1 MKMTLPFKPHVLA
14 LICSAGLCAAS
25 TGLYIKSR
33 TVEAPVEPQSTQLA
47 VSDAAAVTFPATVSA
62 PPVTPAVVKSAFST
76 AQIDQWVAPVALYP
90 DALLSQVLMASTYPT
105 NVAQA
110 VQWSHDNPL
119 KQGDAAIQAVSD
131 QPWDASVKSLVAFP
145 QLMALMGENPQWVQ
159 NLGDAFLAQPQD
171 VMDSVQRLRQLA
183 QQTGSLKSST
193 EQKVITTTKK
203 AVPVKQTVTAPVIPS
218 NTVLTA
224 NPVITEPATTVI
236 SIEPA
241 NPDVVYI
248 PNYNPTVVYGNWAN
262 TAYPP
267 VYLPPPAGEP
277 FVDSFV
283 RGFGYSMGVATTY
296 ALFSSID
303 WDDDDH
309 DHHHHDND
317 DYHHHDGGHRD
328 GNDWQHN
335 GDNINIDVNNFNRIT
350 GEHLTDKNMAW
361 RHNPNYRNGVPYHDQ
376 DMAKRFHQTDVNG
389 GMSATQ
395 LPAPT
400 RDSQRQAAANQFQQ
414 RTHAAPVITRDTQ
427 RQAAAQRFNEAEHYG
442 SYDDF
447 HDFSR
452 RQPLTQQQKDAA
464 PVITR
469 DTQRQAAAQRFNE
482 AEHYGSYDDFHD
494 FSRRQPLTQQ
504 QKDAAR
510 QRYQSASPEQ
520 RQAVRER
527 MQTNPKIQQRR
538 EAARERIQSASP
550 EQRQAVREKMQTNP
564 QNQQRRDAARERIQS
579 ASPEQRQVFKEKVQQ
594 RPLNQQQRDNARQRV
609 QSASPEQRQV
619 FREKVQESRP
629 QRLNDSNH
637 TVRLNNEQRSAV
649 RERLSERGARRLE
662 R

>member
-309 DHHHHDND
+309 DHHHDDD

-328 GNDWQHN
+328 GNGWQHN

-464 PVITR
+464 
-469 DTQRQAAAQRFNE
+469 
-482 AEHYGSYDDFHD
+482 
-494 FSRRQPLTQQ
+494 
-504 QKDAAR
+504 R
-510 QRYQSASPEQ
+510 QRY
-520 RQAVRER
+520 
-527 MQTNPKIQQRR
+527 
-538 EAARERIQSASP
+538 QSASP

>member
-33 TVEAPVEPQSTQLA
+33 TVEAPVEPQSTQQTA
-47 VSDAAAVTFPATVSA
+47 PDITAVTLPATVSA

-90 DALLSQVLMASTYPT
+90 DSLLSQVLMASTYPA

-203 AVPVKQTVTAPVIPS
+203 AVPVTQTVTAPVIPS
-218 NTVLTA
+218 NTVSTA
-224 NPVITEPATTVI
+224 SPVITEPATTVI

-277 FVDSFV
+277 FIDSFV

-309 DHHHHDND
+309 DHHHDDD

-328 GNDWQHN
+328 GNGWQHN

-400 RDSQRQAAANQFQQ
+400 RDSQRQAAASQFQQ

-427 RQAAAQRFNEAEHYG
+427 RQAAAQRFNEAENYG

-447 HDFSR
+447 R
-452 RQPLTQQQKDAA
+452 
-464 PVITR
+464 
-469 DTQRQAAAQRFNE
+469 
-482 AEHYGSYDDFHD
+482 D

-520 RQAVRER
+520 RQAVREK
-527 MQTNPKIQQRR
+527 MQTNPQIQQRR
-538 EAARERIQSASP
+538 DAARERIQSASP

-564 QNQQRRDAARERIQS
+564 QIQQRRDAARERIQS

-649 RERLSERGARRLE
+649 RERLSERGARRQE

>member
-25 TGLYIKSR
+25 AGLYIKSR
-33 TVEAPVEPQSTQLA
+33 THEAPVEPQSTQLA
-47 VSDAAAVTFPATVSA
+47 APDITAVTLPATVSA
-62 PPVTPAVVKSAFST
+62 PPVTPAVVKTAFST

-90 DALLSQVLMASTYPT
+90 DSLLSQVLMASTYPT

-218 NTVLTA
+218 NTVSTA

-236 SIEPA
+236 SIEPT

-309 DHHHHDND
+309 DHHHDDD

-328 GNDWQHN
+328 GNGWQHN

-400 RDSQRQAAANQFQQ
+400 RDSQRQAAASQFQQ
-414 RTHAAPVITRDTQ
+414 RTHATPVITRDTQ

-447 HDFSR
+447 R
-452 RQPLTQQQKDAA
+452 
-464 PVITR
+464 
-469 DTQRQAAAQRFNE
+469 E
-482 AEHYGSYDDFHD
+482 

-520 RQAVRER
+520 RQALREK
-527 MQTNPKIQQRR
+527 MQNRPITQQQR
-538 EAARERIQSASP
+538 EAARQRIQSA
-550 EQRQAVREKMQTNP
+550 T
-564 QNQQRRDAARERIQS
+564 
-579 ASPEQRQVFKEKVQQ
+579 PEQRQVFREKVQQ
-594 RPLNQQQRDNARQRV
+594 HPLNQQQRDNARQRI

-629 QRLNDSNH
+629 QRLNDSNR
-637 TVRLNNEQRSAV
+637 TARLNNEQRSAV
-649 RERLSERGARRLE
+649 RERLSEHGARRLE

>member
-33 TVEAPVEPQSTQLA
+33 TVEAPVEPQSTQQTA
-47 VSDAAAVTFPATVSA
+47 PDITAVTLPATVSA

-90 DALLSQVLMASTYPT
+90 DSLLSQVLMASTYPA

-193 EQKVITTTKK
+193 EQKIITTTKK
-203 AVPVKQTVTAPVIPS
+203 VVPVNQPANAPATQS
-218 NTVLTA
+218 NTVSTSS
-224 NPVITEPATTVI
+224 PVVAEPAPTVI
-236 SIEPA
+236 AIEPA

-248 PNYNPTVVYGNWAN
+248 PNYNPNVVYGSWAN

-309 DHHHHDND
+309 DHHHHDDHDHHHHDDD

-328 GNDWQHN
+328 GNGWQHN

-400 RDSQRQAAANQFQQ
+400 RDSQRQAAASQFQQ

-427 RQAAAQRFNEAEHYG
+427 RQAAAQRFNEAENYG

-447 HDFSR
+447 R
-452 RQPLTQQQKDAA
+452 
-464 PVITR
+464 
-469 DTQRQAAAQRFNE
+469 
-482 AEHYGSYDDFHD
+482 D

-520 RQAVRER
+520 RQAVRE
-527 MQTNPKIQQRR
+527 
-538 EAARERIQSASP
+538 
-550 EQRQAVREKMQTNP
+550 KMQTNP
-564 QNQQRRDAARERIQS
+564 QIQQRKEAARERIQS

-649 RERLSERGARRLE
+649 RERLSERGARRQE

>member
-1 MKMTLPFKPHVLA
+1 MKMTLPFEPHVLA

-33 TVEAPVEPQSTQLA
+33 TVEAPVEPQSTQQTA
-47 VSDAAAVTFPATVSA
+47 PDITAVTLPATVSA

-90 DALLSQVLMASTYPT
+90 DSLLSQVLMASTYPA

-224 NPVITEPATTVI
+224 SPVITEPATTVI

-309 DHHHHDND
+309 DHHHDD

-328 GNDWQHN
+328 GNGWQHN

-400 RDSQRQAAANQFQQ
+400 RDSQRQAAASQFQQ

-427 RQAAAQRFNEAEHYG
+427 RQAAAQRFNEAENYG

-447 HDFSR
+447 R
-452 RQPLTQQQKDAA
+452 
-464 PVITR
+464 
-469 DTQRQAAAQRFNE
+469 
-482 AEHYGSYDDFHD
+482 D

-520 RQAVRER
+520 RQAVRE
-527 MQTNPKIQQRR
+527 
-538 EAARERIQSASP
+538 
-550 EQRQAVREKMQTNP
+550 KMQTNP
-564 QNQQRRDAARERIQS
+564 QIQQRRDAARERIQS

-649 RERLSERGARRLE
+649 RERLSERGARRQE

>member
-33 TVEAPVEPQSTQLA
+33 TVEAPVEPQSTQQTA
-47 VSDAAAVTFPATVSA
+47 PDITAVTLPATVSA

-90 DALLSQVLMASTYPT
+90 DSLLSQVLMTSTYPA

-224 NPVITEPATTVI
+224 SPVITEPATTVI

-277 FVDSFV
+277 FIDSFV

-309 DHHHHDND
+309 DHHHHDDD

-328 GNDWQHN
+328 GNGWQHN

-400 RDSQRQAAANQFQQ
+400 RDSQRQAAASQFQQRTHAAPVITRDTQRQAAASQFQQ

-427 RQAAAQRFNEAEHYG
+427 RQAAAQRFNEAENYG

-447 HDFSR
+447 R
-452 RQPLTQQQKDAA
+452 
-464 PVITR
+464 
-469 DTQRQAAAQRFNE
+469 
-482 AEHYGSYDDFHD
+482 D

-520 RQAVRER
+520 RQAVRE
-527 MQTNPKIQQRR
+527 
-538 EAARERIQSASP
+538 
-550 EQRQAVREKMQTNP
+550 KMQTNP
-564 QNQQRRDAARERIQS
+564 QIQQRRDAARERIQS

-649 RERLSERGARRLE
+649 RERLSERGARRQE

>member
-25 TGLYIKSR
+25 AGLYIKSR
-33 TVEAPVEPQSTQLA
+33 TVEAPVEAQSTQQNA
-47 VSDAAAVTFPATVSA
+47 PDISAVTLPATVSA

-131 QPWDASVKSLVAFP
+131 QPWDSSVKSLVAFP

-193 EQKVITTTKK
+193 EQKIITTTKK
-203 AVPVKQTVTAPVIPS
+203 VVPVNQPANAPVTQS
-218 NTVLTA
+218 NTVSTSSPVVA
-224 NPVITEPATTVI
+224 EPAPTVIT
-236 SIEPA
+236 IEPA

-248 PNYNPTVVYGNWAN
+248 PNYNPNVVYGSWAN

-283 RGFGYSMGVATTY
+283 REFGYSMGVATTY

-303 WDDDDH
+303 WDDEDH
-309 DHHHHDND
+309 DHHHHDDD

-335 GDNINIDVNNFNRIT
+335 GDNINIDVNNFNHIT
-350 GEHLTDKNMAW
+350 GEHLTDNNMAW

-395 LPAPT
+395 LPALS
-400 RDSQRQAAANQFQQ
+400 RDSQRQAAASQFQQ
-414 RTHAAPVITRDTQ
+414 RTYTAPVITRYTQ

-447 HDFSR
+447 R
-452 RQPLTQQQKDAA
+452 
-464 PVITR
+464 
-469 DTQRQAAAQRFNE
+469 E
-482 AEHYGSYDDFHD
+482 

-520 RQAVRER
+520 RQAVRE
-527 MQTNPKIQQRR
+527 
-538 EAARERIQSASP
+538 
-550 EQRQAVREKMQTNP
+550 KMQTNP
-564 QNQQRRDAARERIQS
+564 QNQQRKEAARERIQS
-579 ASPEQRQVFKEKVQQ
+579 ATPEQRQVFKEKVQQ

-629 QRLNDSNH
+629 QRLNDSNR
-637 TVRLNNEQRSAV
+637 TARLNNEQRSAV

>member
-33 TVEAPVEPQSTQLA
+33 TVEAPVEPQSTQQTA
-47 VSDAAAVTFPATVSA
+47 PDITAVTLPATVSA

-90 DALLSQVLMASTYPT
+90 DSLLSQVLMASTYPA

-203 AVPVKQTVTAPVIPS
+203 AVPVKPAVAPSAIPS
-218 NTVLTA
+218 NTVSTA
-224 NPVITEPATTVI
+224 SPVITEPAPTVI
-236 SIEPA
+236 TIEPT

-262 TAYPP
+262 SAYPP

-309 DHHHHDND
+309 DHHHDDD

-328 GNDWQHN
+328 GNGWQHN

-389 GMSATQ
+389 GMSATP
-395 LPAPT
+395 LPAPS
-400 RDSQRQAAANQFQQ
+400 RDSQRQAAASQFQQ
-414 RTHAAPVITRDTQ
+414 RTHAAPAITRDTQ
-427 RQAAAQRFNEAEHYG
+427 RQAAAQRFNEAEHDGNYE
-442 SYDDF
+442 DF
-447 HDFSR
+447 R
-452 RQPLTQQQKDAA
+452 
-464 PVITR
+464 
-469 DTQRQAAAQRFNE
+469 E
-482 AEHYGSYDDFHD
+482 

-520 RQAVRER
+520 RQAFRER
-527 MQTNPKIQQRR
+527 MQTNPQNQQRR
-538 EAARERIQSASP
+538 EAARQRIQSASP

-579 ASPEQRQVFKEKVQQ
+579 ASPEQH
-594 RPLNQQQRDNARQRV
+594 PLNQQQRDNARQRI

-619 FREKVQESRP
+619 FREKVQENRP
-629 QRLNDSNH
+629 QRLNDSNR
-637 TVRLNNEQRSAV
+637 TARLNNEQRSAV

>member
-1 MKMTLPFKPHVLA
+1 M
-14 LICSAGLCAAS
+14 
-25 TGLYIKSR
+25 
-33 TVEAPVEPQSTQLA
+33 EAQSTQQTA
-47 VSDAAAVTFPATVSA
+47 PDISAVTLPATVSV

-90 DALLSQVLMASTYPT
+90 DSLLSQVLMASTYPA

-193 EQKVITTTKK
+193 EQKIITTTKK
-203 AVPVKQTVTAPVIPS
+203 VVPVNQPANAPATQS
-218 NTVLTA
+218 NTVSTSSPVVA
-224 NPVITEPATTVI
+224 EPAPTVIT
-236 SIEPA
+236 IEPA

-248 PNYNPTVVYGNWAN
+248 PNYNPNVVYGSWAN

-361 RHNPNYRNGVPYHDQ
+361 RHNPNYRNGVTYHDQ

-395 LPAPT
+395 LPALS
-400 RDSQRQAAANQFQQ
+400 RDSQRQAAASQFQQ

-427 RQAAAQRFNEAEHYG
+427 RQAAAQRFNEAEHNG

-447 HDFSR
+447 REFSR
-452 RQPLTQQQKDAA
+452 
-464 PVITR
+464 
-469 DTQRQAAAQRFNE
+469 
-482 AEHYGSYDDFHD
+482 H
-494 FSRRQPLTQQ
+494 QPLTQQ

-520 RQAVRER
+520 RQAVREKI
-527 MQTNPKIQQRR
+527 QANPQNQQRR
-538 EAARERIQSASP
+538 EAARQRIQSASP
-550 EQRQAVREKMQTNP
+550 EL
-564 QNQQRRDAARERIQS
+564 
-579 ASPEQRQVFKEKVQQ
+579 RQVFKEKVQQ
-594 RPLNQQQRDNARQRV
+594 RPLNQEQRDNARQRV
-609 QSASPEQRQV
+609 QSASPEQRPF

-629 QRLNDSNH
+629 QRLNDSNR
-637 TVRLNNEQRSAV
+637 TARLNNEQWSAV

>member
-159 NLGDAFLAQPQD
+159 NTGDAFLAQPQD

-248 PNYNPTVVYGNWAN
+248 PNYNPTVVYGTGPILRIRRFICHHQPENRLLTALYADSAIAWALLPRTHYSAASTGTTTIMTIIIMTMMIIITTMAVIVTVMAGN
-262 TAYPP
+262 TT
-267 VYLPPPAGEP
+267 
-277 FVDSFV
+277 
-283 RGFGYSMGVATTY
+283 ATT
-296 ALFSSID
+296 SISTSTISTVSPVSILLIRI
-303 WDDDDH
+303 WH
-309 DHHHHDND
+309 
-317 DYHHHDGGHRD
+317 GGTIQTTVMVCPIMIRI
-328 GNDWQHN
+328 WQS
-335 GDNINIDVNNFNRIT
+335 GFI
-350 GEHLTDKNMAW
+350 K
-361 RHNPNYRNGVPYHDQ
+361 P
-376 DMAKRFHQTDVNG
+376 
-389 GMSATQ
+389 MST
-395 LPAPT
+395 
-400 RDSQRQAAANQFQQ
+400 
-414 RTHAAPVITRDTQ
+414 
-427 RQAAAQRFNEAEHYG
+427 AE
-442 SYDDF
+442 
-447 HDFSR
+447 
-452 RQPLTQQQKDAA
+452 
-464 PVITR
+464 
-469 DTQRQAAAQRFNE
+469 
-482 AEHYGSYDDFHD
+482 
-494 FSRRQPLTQQ
+494 
-504 QKDAAR
+504 
-510 QRYQSASPEQ
+510 
-520 RQAVRER
+520 
-527 MQTNPKIQQRR
+527 
-538 EAARERIQSASP
+538 
-550 EQRQAVREKMQTNP
+550 
-564 QNQQRRDAARERIQS
+564 
-579 ASPEQRQVFKEKVQQ
+579 
-594 RPLNQQQRDNARQRV
+594 
-609 QSASPEQRQV
+609 
-619 FREKVQESRP
+619 
-629 QRLNDSNH
+629 
-637 TVRLNNEQRSAV
+637 
-649 RERLSERGARRLE
+649 
-662 R
+662 

>member
-224 NPVITEPATTVI
+224 NPVITEP
-236 SIEPA
+236 
-241 NPDVVYI
+241 
-248 PNYNPTVVYGNWAN
+248 GCQ
-262 TAYPP
+262 
-267 VYLPPPAGEP
+267 L
-277 FVDSFV
+277 
-283 RGFGYSMGVATTY
+283 
-296 ALFSSID
+296 SSISEVKSPRI
-303 WDDDDH
+303 WLICGCSGRLSKSVRLSVNSGCALHAERTVDH
-309 DHHHHDND
+309 TDNSTA
-317 DYHHHDGGHRD
+317 DGVR
-328 GNDWQHN
+328 WASAARFFSRCQR
-335 GDNINIDVNNFNRIT
+335 VLSSAPFR
-350 GEHLTDKNMAW
+350 
-361 RHNPNYRNGVPYHDQ
+361 R
-376 DMAKRFHQTDVNG
+376 AKRGVST
-389 GMSATQ
+389 S
-395 LPAPT
+395 
-400 RDSQRQAAANQFQQ
+400 
-414 RTHAAPVITRDTQ
+414 
-427 RQAAAQRFNEAEHYG
+427 
-442 SYDDF
+442 
-447 HDFSR
+447 
-452 RQPLTQQQKDAA
+452 
-464 PVITR
+464 
-469 DTQRQAAAQRFNE
+469 
-482 AEHYGSYDDFHD
+482 
-494 FSRRQPLTQQ
+494 
-504 QKDAAR
+504 
-510 QRYQSASPEQ
+510 
-520 RQAVRER
+520 
-527 MQTNPKIQQRR
+527 
-538 EAARERIQSASP
+538 
-550 EQRQAVREKMQTNP
+550 
-564 QNQQRRDAARERIQS
+564 
-579 ASPEQRQVFKEKVQQ
+579 
-594 RPLNQQQRDNARQRV
+594 
-609 QSASPEQRQV
+609 
-619 FREKVQESRP
+619 
-629 QRLNDSNH
+629 
-637 TVRLNNEQRSAV
+637 
-649 RERLSERGARRLE
+649 
-662 R
+662 

>member
-25 TGLYIKSR
+25 AGLYIKSR
-33 TVEAPVEPQSTQLA
+33 TVEAPVEAQSTQQNA
-47 VSDAAAVTFPATVSA
+47 PDISAVTLPATVSA

-193 EQKVITTTKK
+193 EQKIITTTKK
-203 AVPVKQTVTAPVIPS
+203 VVPVNQPANAPVTQS
-218 NTVLTA
+218 NTVSTSSPVVA
-224 NPVITEPATTVI
+224 EPAPTVIT
-236 SIEPA
+236 IEPA

-248 PNYNPTVVYGNWAN
+248 PNYNPNVVYGSWAN

-309 DHHHHDND
+309 DHHHHDDD

-328 GNDWQHN
+328 GNGWQHN

-350 GEHLTDKNMAW
+350 GEHLTDNNMAW
-361 RHNPNYRNGVPYHDQ
+361 RHNPNYRDGVPYHDQ

-395 LPAPT
+395 LPALS
-400 RDSQRQAAANQFQQ
+400 RDSQRQAAASQFQQ
-414 RTHAAPVITRDTQ
+414 RTHTAPVITRDTQ

-447 HDFSR
+447 R
-452 RQPLTQQQKDAA
+452 
-464 PVITR
+464 
-469 DTQRQAAAQRFNE
+469 E
-482 AEHYGSYDDFHD
+482 

-520 RQAVRER
+520 RQAVREK
-527 MQTNPKIQQRR
+527 MQTQIQQRR

-564 QNQQRRDAARERIQS
+564 QNQQRKEAARERIQS

-619 FREKVQESRP
+619 FRKKVQESRP
-629 QRLNDSNH
+629 QRLNDSNR
-637 TVRLNNEQRSAV
+637 TARLNNEQRSAI
-649 RERLSERGARRLE
+649 RERLSERGARRME

>member
-33 TVEAPVEPQSTQLA
+33 TVEAPVEPQSTQQTA
-47 VSDAAAVTFPATVSA
+47 PDITAVTLPATVSA

-90 DALLSQVLMASTYPT
+90 DSLLSQVLMASTYPA

-218 NTVLTA
+218 NTVSTA

-309 DHHHHDND
+309 DHHHDD
-317 DYHHHDGGHRD
+317 DYHNHDGGHRD
-328 GNDWQHN
+328 GNGWQHN

-389 GMSATQ
+389 EMSATQ

-400 RDSQRQAAANQFQQ
+400 RDSQRQAAASQFQQ

-447 HDFSR
+447 R
-452 RQPLTQQQKDAA
+452 
-464 PVITR
+464 
-469 DTQRQAAAQRFNE
+469 
-482 AEHYGSYDDFHD
+482 D

-520 RQAVRER
+520 RQAVREK
-527 MQTNPKIQQRR
+527 MQTNPQNQQRR
-538 EAARERIQSASP
+538 EAARQRIQSASP

-564 QNQQRRDAARERIQS
+564 QIQQRRDAARERIQS

-637 TVRLNNEQRSAV
+637 TARLNNEQRSAV

>member
-25 TGLYIKSR
+25 AGLYIKSR
-33 TVEAPVEPQSTQLA
+33 TVEAPVEAQSTQQTA
-47 VSDAAAVTFPATVSA
+47 PDISAVTLPATVSV
-62 PPVTPAVVKSAFST
+62 PPVTPAVVKSTFST

-90 DALLSQVLMASTYPT
+90 DSLLSQVLMASTYPA

-193 EQKVITTTKK
+193 EQKIITTTKK
-203 AVPVKQTVTAPVIPS
+203 VVPVNQPANAPATQS
-218 NTVLTA
+218 NTVSTSSPVVA
-224 NPVITEPATTVI
+224 EPAPTVIT
-236 SIEPA
+236 IEPA

-248 PNYNPTVVYGNWAN
+248 PNYNPNVVYGSWAN
-262 TAYPP
+262 TAYPS

-309 DHHHHDND
+309 DHHHHDDD

-361 RHNPNYRNGVPYHDQ
+361 RHNPNYRNGVTYHDQ

-395 LPAPT
+395 LPALS
-400 RDSQRQAAANQFQQ
+400 RDSQRQAAASQFQQ

-427 RQAAAQRFNEAEHYG
+427 RQAAAQRFNEAEHNG

-447 HDFSR
+447 REFSR
-452 RQPLTQQQKDAA
+452 
-464 PVITR
+464 
-469 DTQRQAAAQRFNE
+469 
-482 AEHYGSYDDFHD
+482 H
-494 FSRRQPLTQQ
+494 QPLTQQ

-520 RQAVRER
+520 RQAVREKI
-527 MQTNPKIQQRR
+527 QANPQNQQRR
-538 EAARERIQSASP
+538 EAARQRIQSASP
-550 EQRQAVREKMQTNP
+550 EL
-564 QNQQRRDAARERIQS
+564 
-579 ASPEQRQVFKEKVQQ
+579 RQVFKEKVQQ
-594 RPLNQQQRDNARQRV
+594 RPLNQEQRDNARQRV
-609 QSASPEQRQV
+609 QSASPEQRPF

-629 QRLNDSNH
+629 QRLNDSNR
-637 TVRLNNEQRSAV
+637 TARLNNEQRSAV

>member
-47 VSDAAAVTFPATVSA
+47 VSDAAAVTLPATVSA

-90 DALLSQVLMASTYPT
+90 DSLLSQVLMASTYPA

-218 NTVLTA
+218 NTVSTA
-224 NPVITEPATTVI
+224 TPVITEPATTVI
-236 SIEPA
+236 SIEPG

-283 RGFGYSMGVATTY
+283 RGFGYSMGLLPRTHYSAASTGMTTIMTIIIMTMMIIITTMAVIVTVMAGNTTATT
-296 ALFSSID
+296 SISTST
-303 WDDDDH
+303 
-309 DHHHHDND
+309 
-317 DYHHHDGGHRD
+317 
-328 GNDWQHN
+328 
-335 GDNINIDVNNFNRIT
+335 ISTVSPVSILLIRI
-350 GEHLTDKNMAW
+350 W
-361 RHNPNYRNGVPYHDQ
+361 
-376 DMAKRFHQTDVNG
+376 NG
-389 GMSATQ
+389 GTIQTTVMVCPIMIRIWQSGFIKPMST
-395 LPAPT
+395 
-400 RDSQRQAAANQFQQ
+400 
-414 RTHAAPVITRDTQ
+414 
-427 RQAAAQRFNEAEHYG
+427 AE
-442 SYDDF
+442 
-447 HDFSR
+447 
-452 RQPLTQQQKDAA
+452 
-464 PVITR
+464 
-469 DTQRQAAAQRFNE
+469 
-482 AEHYGSYDDFHD
+482 
-494 FSRRQPLTQQ
+494 
-504 QKDAAR
+504 
-510 QRYQSASPEQ
+510 
-520 RQAVRER
+520 
-527 MQTNPKIQQRR
+527 
-538 EAARERIQSASP
+538 
-550 EQRQAVREKMQTNP
+550 
-564 QNQQRRDAARERIQS
+564 
-579 ASPEQRQVFKEKVQQ
+579 
-594 RPLNQQQRDNARQRV
+594 
-609 QSASPEQRQV
+609 
-619 FREKVQESRP
+619 
-629 QRLNDSNH
+629 
-637 TVRLNNEQRSAV
+637 
-649 RERLSERGARRLE
+649 
-662 R
+662 

>member
-25 TGLYIKSR
+25 AGLYIKSR
-33 TVEAPVEPQSTQLA
+33 TVEAPVEAQSTQQTA
-47 VSDAAAVTFPATVSA
+47 PDISAVTLPATVSV

-90 DALLSQVLMASTYPT
+90 DSLLSQVLMASTYPA

-193 EQKVITTTKK
+193 EQKIITTTKK
-203 AVPVKQTVTAPVIPS
+203 VVPVNQPANAPATQS
-218 NTVLTA
+218 NTVSTSSPVVA
-224 NPVITEPATTVI
+224 EPAPTVIT
-236 SIEPA
+236 IEPA

-248 PNYNPTVVYGNWAN
+248 PNYNPNVVYGSWAN

-309 DHHHHDND
+309 DHDHHHHDDD
-317 DYHHHDGGHRD
+317 DYHHHNGGHRD
-328 GNDWQHN
+328 GNGWQHN

-350 GEHLTDKNMAW
+350 GEHLTDNNMAW
-361 RHNPNYRNGVPYHDQ
+361 RHNPNYRDGVPYHDQ

-395 LPAPT
+395 LPALS
-400 RDSQRQAAANQFQQ
+400 RDSQRQAAASQFQQ
-414 RTHAAPVITRDTQ
+414 RTHTAPVITRDTQ

-447 HDFSR
+447 R
-452 RQPLTQQQKDAA
+452 
-464 PVITR
+464 
-469 DTQRQAAAQRFNE
+469 E
-482 AEHYGSYDDFHD
+482 

-520 RQAVRER
+520 RQAVRE
-527 MQTNPKIQQRR
+527 
-538 EAARERIQSASP
+538 
-550 EQRQAVREKMQTNP
+550 KMQTNP
-564 QNQQRRDAARERIQS
+564 QIQQRREAARERIQS

-619 FREKVQESRP
+619 FRKKVQESRP
-629 QRLNDSNH
+629 QRLNDSNR
-637 TVRLNNEQRSAV
+637 TARLNNEQRSAI
-649 RERLSERGARRLE
+649 RERLSERGARRME

>member
-33 TVEAPVEPQSTQLA
+33 TVEAPVEPQSTQQTA
-47 VSDAAAVTFPATVSA
+47 PDITAVTLPATVSA

-90 DALLSQVLMASTYPT
+90 DSLLSQVLMASTYPA

-224 NPVITEPATTVI
+224 SPVITEPATTVI

-277 FVDSFV
+277 FIDSFV

-309 DHHHHDND
+309 DHHHDDD

-328 GNDWQHN
+328 GNGWQHN

-400 RDSQRQAAANQFQQ
+400 RDSQRQAAASQFQQ

-427 RQAAAQRFNEAEHYG
+427 RQAAAQRFNEAENYG

-447 HDFSR
+447 RDFSR
-452 RQPLTQQQKDAA
+452 RQPLT
-464 PVITR
+464 
-469 DTQRQAAAQRFNE
+469 
-482 AEHYGSYDDFHD
+482 
-494 FSRRQPLTQQ
+494 LQ

-520 RQAVRER
+520 RQAVRE
-527 MQTNPKIQQRR
+527 
-538 EAARERIQSASP
+538 
-550 EQRQAVREKMQTNP
+550 KMQTNP
-564 QNQQRRDAARERIQS
+564 QIQQRRDAARERIQS

-649 RERLSERGARRLE
+649 RERLSERGARRQE

>member
-25 TGLYIKSR
+25 AGLYIKSR
-33 TVEAPVEPQSTQLA
+33 TVEAPVEAQSTQQTA
-47 VSDAAAVTFPATVSA
+47 PDISAVTLPATVSV

-90 DALLSQVLMASTYPT
+90 DSLLSQVLMASTYPA

-119 KQGDAAIQAVSD
+119 KQGDAAIQAVSG

-193 EQKVITTTKK
+193 EQKIITTTKK
-203 AVPVKQTVTAPVIPS
+203 VVPVNQPANAPATQS
-218 NTVLTA
+218 NTVSTSSPVVA
-224 NPVITEPATTVI
+224 EPAPTVIT
-236 SIEPA
+236 IEPA

-248 PNYNPTVVYGNWAN
+248 PNYNPNVVYGSWAN

-309 DHHHHDND
+309 DHHHHDDD

-361 RHNPNYRNGVPYHDQ
+361 RHNPNYRNGVTYHDQ

-395 LPAPT
+395 LPALS
-400 RDSQRQAAANQFQQ
+400 RDSQRQAAASQFQQ

-427 RQAAAQRFNEAEHYG
+427 RQAAAQRFNEAEHNG

-447 HDFSR
+447 REFSR
-452 RQPLTQQQKDAA
+452 
-464 PVITR
+464 
-469 DTQRQAAAQRFNE
+469 
-482 AEHYGSYDDFHD
+482 H
-494 FSRRQPLTQQ
+494 QPLTQQ

-520 RQAVRER
+520 RQAVREKI
-527 MQTNPKIQQRR
+527 QANPQNQQRR
-538 EAARERIQSASP
+538 EAVRQRIQSASP
-550 EQRQAVREKMQTNP
+550 ELH
-564 QNQQRRDAARERIQS
+564 
-579 ASPEQRQVFKEKVQQ
+579 QVFKEKVQQ
-594 RPLNQQQRDNARQRV
+594 RPLNQEQRDNARQRV
-609 QSASPEQRQV
+609 QSASPEQRPF

-629 QRLNDSNH
+629 QRLNDSNR
-637 TVRLNNEQRSAV
+637 TARLNNEQRSAV

>member
-309 DHHHHDND
+309 DHHHDD

-328 GNDWQHN
+328 GNGWQHN

-400 RDSQRQAAANQFQQ
+400 RDSQRQAAASQFQQ

-447 HDFSR
+447 R
-452 RQPLTQQQKDAA
+452 
-464 PVITR
+464 
-469 DTQRQAAAQRFNE
+469 
-482 AEHYGSYDDFHD
+482 D

-520 RQAVRER
+520 RQAVHEK
-527 MQTNPKIQQRR
+527 MQTNPQNQQRR
-538 EAARERIQSASP
+538 EAARERIQPASP
-550 EQRQAVREKMQTNP
+550 EQRQVVREKMQTNP
-564 QNQQRRDAARERIQS
+564 QIQQRRDAARERIQS

-619 FREKVQESRP
+619 FRERVQESRP
-629 QRLNDSNH
+629 QRLNDSNR
-637 TVRLNNEQRSAV
+637 TARLNNDQRSAV

>member
-47 VSDAAAVTFPATVSA
+47 VSDAAAVTLPATVSA

-159 NLGDAFLAQPQD
+159 NLGNAFLAQPQD

-309 DHHHHDND
+309 DHHHDD

-328 GNDWQHN
+328 GNGWQHN

-400 RDSQRQAAANQFQQ
+400 RDSQRQAAASQFQQ

-447 HDFSR
+447 R
-452 RQPLTQQQKDAA
+452 
-464 PVITR
+464 
-469 DTQRQAAAQRFNE
+469 
-482 AEHYGSYDDFHD
+482 D

-520 RQAVRER
+520 RQAVHEK
-527 MQTNPKIQQRR
+527 MQTNPQNQQRR
-538 EAARERIQSASP
+538 EAARERIQPASP

-564 QNQQRRDAARERIQS
+564 QIQQRREAARERIQP

-637 TVRLNNEQRSAV
+637 TARLNNEQRSAV

>member
-25 TGLYIKSR
+25 AGLYIKSR
-33 TVEAPVEPQSTQLA
+33 TVEAPVEAQSTQQTA
-47 VSDAAAVTFPATVSA
+47 PDISAVTLPATVSV

-193 EQKVITTTKK
+193 EQKIITTTKK
-203 AVPVKQTVTAPVIPS
+203 VVPVNQPANAPATQS
-218 NTVLTA
+218 NTVSTSS
-224 NPVITEPATTVI
+224 PVVAEPAPTVI
-236 SIEPA
+236 AIEPA

-248 PNYNPTVVYGNWAN
+248 PNYNPNVVYGSWAN

-309 DHHHHDND
+309 DHHHHDDHDHHHHDDD

-361 RHNPNYRNGVPYHDQ
+361 RHNPNYRDGMPYHDQ
-376 DMAKRFHQTDVNG
+376 DMAKRFHQTDVKG
-389 GMSATQ
+389 GMSATP

-400 RDSQRQAAANQFQQ
+400 RDSQRQAAASQFQQ

-447 HDFSR
+447 R
-452 RQPLTQQQKDAA
+452 
-464 PVITR
+464 
-469 DTQRQAAAQRFNE
+469 
-482 AEHYGSYDDFHD
+482 D

-520 RQAVRER
+520 RQA
-527 MQTNPKIQQRR
+527 
-538 EAARERIQSASP
+538 A
-550 EQRQAVREKMQTNP
+550 REKMQN
-564 QNQQRRDAARERIQS
+564 
-579 ASPEQRQVFKEKVQQ
+579 
-594 RPLNQQQRDNARQRV
+594 
-609 QSASPEQRQV
+609 
-619 FREKVQESRP
+619 
-629 QRLNDSNH
+629 
-637 TVRLNNEQRSAV
+637 
-649 RERLSERGARRLE
+649 
-662 R
+662 

>member
-25 TGLYIKSR
+25 AGLYIKSR
-33 TVEAPVEPQSTQLA
+33 TVEAPVEAQSTQQNA
-47 VSDAAAVTFPATVSA
+47 PDISAVTLPATVSA

-159 NLGDAFLAQPQD
+159 NLGDAFLTQPQD

-193 EQKVITTTKK
+193 EQKIITTTKK
-203 AVPVKQTVTAPVIPS
+203 VVPVNQPANAPVTQS
-218 NTVLTA
+218 NTVSTSSPVVA
-224 NPVITEPATTVI
+224 EPAPTVIT
-236 SIEPA
+236 IEPA

-248 PNYNPTVVYGNWAN
+248 PNYNPNVVYGSWAN

-283 RGFGYSMGVATTY
+283 REFGYSMGVATTY

-303 WDDDDH
+303 WDDEDH
-309 DHHHHDND
+309 DHHHHDDD

-335 GDNINIDVNNFNRIT
+335 GDNINIDVNNFNHIT
-350 GEHLTDKNMAW
+350 GEHLTDNNMAW

-395 LPAPT
+395 LPALS
-400 RDSQRQAAANQFQQ
+400 RDSQRQAAASQFQQ
-414 RTHAAPVITRDTQ
+414 RTYTAPVITRYTQ

-447 HDFSR
+447 R
-452 RQPLTQQQKDAA
+452 
-464 PVITR
+464 
-469 DTQRQAAAQRFNE
+469 E
-482 AEHYGSYDDFHD
+482 

-520 RQAVRER
+520 RQAVRE
-527 MQTNPKIQQRR
+527 
-538 EAARERIQSASP
+538 
-550 EQRQAVREKMQTNP
+550 KMQTNP
-564 QNQQRRDAARERIQS
+564 QNQQRKEAARERIQS
-579 ASPEQRQVFKEKVQQ
+579 ATPEQRQVFKEKVQQ

-629 QRLNDSNH
+629 QRLNDSNR
-637 TVRLNNEQRSAV
+637 TARLNNEQRSAV

>member
-33 TVEAPVEPQSTQLA
+33 TVEAPVEPQSTQQTA
-47 VSDAAAVTFPATVSA
+47 PDITAVTLPATVSA

-90 DALLSQVLMASTYPT
+90 DSLLSQVLMASTYPA

-145 QLMALMGENPQWVQ
+145 QLMALMALMGENPQWVQ

-203 AVPVKQTVTAPVIPS
+203 AVPVTQTVTAPVIPS
-218 NTVLTA
+218 NTVSTA
-224 NPVITEPATTVI
+224 SPVITEPATTVI

-277 FVDSFV
+277 FIDSFV

-309 DHHHHDND
+309 DHHHHDDD

-328 GNDWQHN
+328 GNGWQHN

-400 RDSQRQAAANQFQQ
+400 RDSQRQAAASQFQQ

-427 RQAAAQRFNEAEHYG
+427 RQAAAQRFNEAENYG

-447 HDFSR
+447 R
-452 RQPLTQQQKDAA
+452 
-464 PVITR
+464 
-469 DTQRQAAAQRFNE
+469 
-482 AEHYGSYDDFHD
+482 D

-520 RQAVRER
+520 RQAVRE
-527 MQTNPKIQQRR
+527 
-538 EAARERIQSASP
+538 
-550 EQRQAVREKMQTNP
+550 KMQTNP
-564 QNQQRRDAARERIQS
+564 QIQQRRDAARERIQS

-649 RERLSERGARRLE
+649 RERLSERGARRQE

>member
-309 DHHHHDND
+309 DHHHHHDDD

-328 GNDWQHN
+328 GNGWQHN
-335 GDNINIDVNNFNRIT
+335 GDNINIDVKNFNRIT

-464 PVITR
+464 
-469 DTQRQAAAQRFNE
+469 
-482 AEHYGSYDDFHD
+482 
-494 FSRRQPLTQQ
+494 
-504 QKDAAR
+504 R

-527 MQTNPKIQQRR
+527 MQTNPQIQQRR

>member
-33 TVEAPVEPQSTQLA
+33 TVEAPVEPQSTQQTA
-47 VSDAAAVTFPATVSA
+47 PDITAVTLPATVSA

-90 DALLSQVLMASTYPT
+90 DSLLSQVLMTSTYPA

-224 NPVITEPATTVI
+224 SPVITEPATTVI

-277 FVDSFV
+277 FIDSFV

-309 DHHHHDND
+309 DHHHHDDD

-328 GNDWQHN
+328 GNGCQHN

-400 RDSQRQAAANQFQQ
+400 RDSQRQAAASQFQQ

-427 RQAAAQRFNEAEHYG
+427 RQAAAQRFNEAENYG

-447 HDFSR
+447 R
-452 RQPLTQQQKDAA
+452 
-464 PVITR
+464 
-469 DTQRQAAAQRFNE
+469 
-482 AEHYGSYDDFHD
+482 D

-520 RQAVRER
+520 RQAVRE
-527 MQTNPKIQQRR
+527 
-538 EAARERIQSASP
+538 
-550 EQRQAVREKMQTNP
+550 KMQTNP
-564 QNQQRRDAARERIQS
+564 QIQQRRDAARERIQS

-649 RERLSERGARRLE
+649 RERLSERGARRQE

>member
-1 MKMTLPFKPHVLA
+1 M
-14 LICSAGLCAAS
+14 
-25 TGLYIKSR
+25 
-33 TVEAPVEPQSTQLA
+33 EPQSTQLA

-183 QQTGSLKSST
+183 QQTYSLKSST

-203 AVPVKQTVTAPVIPS
+203 AVPSKTDSHGTRHTIQYSFNCQPRHYRAKQQPS
-218 NTVLTA
+218 FPLS
-224 NPVITEPATTVI
+224 PPILMWSIFPTTTQPWFTGTGPI
-236 SIEPA
+236 LRIRS
-241 NPDVVYI
+241 
-248 PNYNPTVVYGNWAN
+248 
-262 TAYPP
+262 

-309 DHHHHDND
+309 DHHHHDDD

-328 GNDWQHN
+328 GNGWQHN

-350 GEHLTDKNMAW
+350 E
-361 RHNPNYRNGVPYHDQ
+361 
-376 DMAKRFHQTDVNG
+376 
-389 GMSATQ
+389 
-395 LPAPT
+395 
-400 RDSQRQAAANQFQQ
+400 
-414 RTHAAPVITRDTQ
+414 
-427 RQAAAQRFNEAEHYG
+427 
-442 SYDDF
+442 
-447 HDFSR
+447 
-452 RQPLTQQQKDAA
+452 
-464 PVITR
+464 
-469 DTQRQAAAQRFNE
+469 
-482 AEHYGSYDDFHD
+482 
-494 FSRRQPLTQQ
+494 
-504 QKDAAR
+504 
-510 QRYQSASPEQ
+510 
-520 RQAVRER
+520 
-527 MQTNPKIQQRR
+527 
-538 EAARERIQSASP
+538 
-550 EQRQAVREKMQTNP
+550 
-564 QNQQRRDAARERIQS
+564 
-579 ASPEQRQVFKEKVQQ
+579 
-594 RPLNQQQRDNARQRV
+594 
-609 QSASPEQRQV
+609 
-619 FREKVQESRP
+619 
-629 QRLNDSNH
+629 
-637 TVRLNNEQRSAV
+637 
-649 RERLSERGARRLE
+649 
-662 R
+662 

>member
-25 TGLYIKSR
+25 AGLYIKSR
-33 TVEAPVEPQSTQLA
+33 TVEAPVEAQSTQQTA
-47 VSDAAAVTFPATVSA
+47 PDISAVTLPATVSV

-90 DALLSQVLMASTYPT
+90 DSLLSQVLMASTYPA

-119 KQGDAAIQAVSD
+119 KQGDAAIQAVSG

-193 EQKVITTTKK
+193 EQKIITTTKK
-203 AVPVKQTVTAPVIPS
+203 VVPVNQPANAPATQS
-218 NTVLTA
+218 NTVSTSSPVVA
-224 NPVITEPATTVI
+224 EPAPTVIT
-236 SIEPA
+236 IEPA

-248 PNYNPTVVYGNWAN
+248 PNYNPNVVYGSWAN

-309 DHHHHDND
+309 DHHHHDDD

-361 RHNPNYRNGVPYHDQ
+361 RHNPNYRNGVTYHDQ

-395 LPAPT
+395 LPALS
-400 RDSQRQAAANQFQQ
+400 RDSQRQAAASQFQQ

-427 RQAAAQRFNEAEHYG
+427 RQAAAQRFNEAEHNG

-447 HDFSR
+447 REFSR
-452 RQPLTQQQKDAA
+452 
-464 PVITR
+464 
-469 DTQRQAAAQRFNE
+469 
-482 AEHYGSYDDFHD
+482 H
-494 FSRRQPLTQQ
+494 QPLTQQ

-520 RQAVRER
+520 RQAVREKI
-527 MQTNPKIQQRR
+527 QANPQNQQRR
-538 EAARERIQSASP
+538 EAARQRIQSASP
-550 EQRQAVREKMQTNP
+550 EL
-564 QNQQRRDAARERIQS
+564 
-579 ASPEQRQVFKEKVQQ
+579 RQVFKEKVQQ
-594 RPLNQQQRDNARQRV
+594 RPLNQEQRDNARQRV
-609 QSASPEQRQV
+609 QSASPEQRPF

-629 QRLNDSNH
+629 QRLNDSNR
-637 TVRLNNEQRSAV
+637 TARLNNEQRSAV

>member
-25 TGLYIKSR
+25 AGLYIKSR
-33 TVEAPVEPQSTQLA
+33 TVEAPVETQSTQLA
-47 VSDAAAVTFPATVSA
+47 VSDAAAVTLPATVSA

-145 QLMALMGENPQWVQ
+145 QLMALMGETRMVQ

-203 AVPVKQTVTAPVIPS
+203 TVPVTQTVTAPVIPS
-218 NTVLTA
+218 NTVSTA

-236 SIEPA
+236 SIEPG

-309 DHHHHDND
+309 DHHHHDD
-317 DYHHHDGGHRD
+317 DNYHHHDGGHRD
-328 GNDWQHN
+328 GNGWQHN

-400 RDSQRQAAANQFQQ
+400 RDSQRQAAASQFQQ

-447 HDFSR
+447 RDFSR
-452 RQPLTQQQKDAA
+452 RQPLTQQQRT
-464 PVITR
+464 PLVSVIS
-469 DTQRQAAAQRFNE
+469 QLLL
-482 AEHYGSYDDFHD
+482 S
-494 FSRRQPLTQQ
+494 S
-504 QKDAAR
+504 AR
-510 QRYQSASPEQ
+510 QFTRKC
-520 RQAVRER
+520 RL
-527 MQTNPKIQQRR
+527 TRR
-538 EAARERIQSASP
+538 TSSEE
-550 EQRQAVREKMQTNP
+550 
-564 QNQQRRDAARERIQS
+564 
-579 ASPEQRQVFKEKVQQ
+579 
-594 RPLNQQQRDNARQRV
+594 RQRV
-609 QSASPEQRQV
+609 SAFSPPRLSSARQSARKCRLTHRSSSEETQRVSV
-619 FREKVQESRP
+619 FSQP
-629 QRLNDSNH
+629 
-637 TVRLNNEQRSAV
+637 
-649 RERLSERGARRLE
+649 RLSSARCLRKKYSSAH
-662 R
+662 

>member
-25 TGLYIKSR
+25 AGLYIKSR
-33 TVEAPVEPQSTQLA
+33 TVEAPVEVQSTQQTA
-47 VSDAAAVTFPATVSA
+47 PDISAVTLPATVSV

-90 DALLSQVLMASTYPT
+90 DSLLSQVLMASTYPA

-119 KQGDAAIQAVSD
+119 KQGDAAIQAVSG

-193 EQKVITTTKK
+193 EQKIITTTKK
-203 AVPVKQTVTAPVIPS
+203 VVPVNQPANAPATQS
-218 NTVLTA
+218 NTVSTSSPVVA
-224 NPVITEPATTVI
+224 EPAPTVIT
-236 SIEPA
+236 IEPA

-248 PNYNPTVVYGNWAN
+248 PNYNPNVVYGSWAN

-309 DHHHHDND
+309 DHHHHDDD

-361 RHNPNYRNGVPYHDQ
+361 RHNPNYRNGVTYHDQ

-395 LPAPT
+395 LPALS
-400 RDSQRQAAANQFQQ
+400 RDSQRQAAASQFQQ

-427 RQAAAQRFNEAEHYG
+427 RQAAAQRFNEAEHNG

-447 HDFSR
+447 REFSR
-452 RQPLTQQQKDAA
+452 
-464 PVITR
+464 
-469 DTQRQAAAQRFNE
+469 
-482 AEHYGSYDDFHD
+482 H
-494 FSRRQPLTQQ
+494 QPLTQQ

-520 RQAVRER
+520 RQAVREKI
-527 MQTNPKIQQRR
+527 QANPQNQQRR
-538 EAARERIQSASP
+538 EAARQRIQSASP
-550 EQRQAVREKMQTNP
+550 EL
-564 QNQQRRDAARERIQS
+564 
-579 ASPEQRQVFKEKVQQ
+579 RQVFKEKVQQ
-594 RPLNQQQRDNARQRV
+594 RPLNQEQRDNARQRV
-609 QSASPEQRQV
+609 QSASPEQRPF

-629 QRLNDSNH
+629 QRLNDSNR
-637 TVRLNNEQRSAV
+637 TARLNNEQRSAV

>member
-47 VSDAAAVTFPATVSA
+47 VSDAAAVTLPATVSA

-309 DHHHHDND
+309 DHHHDD

-328 GNDWQHN
+328 GNGWQHN

-400 RDSQRQAAANQFQQ
+400 RDSQRQAAASQFQQ

-447 HDFSR
+447 R
-452 RQPLTQQQKDAA
+452 
-464 PVITR
+464 
-469 DTQRQAAAQRFNE
+469 
-482 AEHYGSYDDFHD
+482 D

-527 MQTNPKIQQRR
+527 MQTNPQIQQRR

-564 QNQQRRDAARERIQS
+564 QIQQRRDAARERIQS

-619 FREKVQESRP
+619 FREKVQASRP

-637 TVRLNNEQRSAV
+637 TARLNNDQRSAV

>member
-25 TGLYIKSR
+25 AGLYIKSR
-33 TVEAPVEPQSTQLA
+33 TVEAPVEPLSTQLA
-47 VSDAAAVTFPATVSA
+47 VSDAAAVTLPATVSA

-90 DALLSQVLMASTYPT
+90 DSLLSQVLMASTYPA

-309 DHHHHDND
+309 DHHHDD

-328 GNDWQHN
+328 GNGWQHN

-400 RDSQRQAAANQFQQ
+400 RDSQRQAAASQFQQ

-447 HDFSR
+447 R
-452 RQPLTQQQKDAA
+452 
-464 PVITR
+464 
-469 DTQRQAAAQRFNE
+469 
-482 AEHYGSYDDFHD
+482 D

-520 RQAVRER
+520 RQAVHEK
-527 MQTNPKIQQRR
+527 MQTNPQNQQRR

-564 QNQQRRDAARERIQS
+564 QIQQRRDAARERIQS

-637 TVRLNNEQRSAV
+637 TARLNNEQRSAV

>member
-47 VSDAAAVTFPATVSA
+47 VSDAAAVTLPATVSA

-90 DALLSQVLMASTYPT
+90 DSLLSQVLMASTYPA

-218 NTVLTA
+218 NTVSTA
-224 NPVITEPATTVI
+224 TPVITEPATTVI
-236 SIEPA
+236 SIEPG

-277 FVDSFV
+277 FVGSFV

-309 DHHHHDND
+309 DHHHHDDDDYHHDDD

-328 GNDWQHN
+328 GNGWQHN

-400 RDSQRQAAANQFQQ
+400 RDSQRQAAASQFQQ

-447 HDFSR
+447 RDFSR
-452 RQPLTQQQKDAA
+452 RQPL
-464 PVITR
+464 I
-469 DTQRQAAAQRFNE
+469 
-482 AEHYGSYDDFHD
+482 
-494 FSRRQPLTQQ
+494 QQ

-527 MQTNPKIQQRR
+527 MQTNPQIQQRR

-564 QNQQRRDAARERIQS
+564 QIQQRRDAARERIQS

-609 QSASPEQRQV
+609 QSTSPEQRQV

-637 TVRLNNEQRSAV
+637 TARLNNEQRSAV

>member
-25 TGLYIKSR
+25 AGLYIKSR
-33 TVEAPVEPQSTQLA
+33 TVEAPVEAQSTQQTA
-47 VSDAAAVTFPATVSA
+47 PDITAVTLPATVSA
-62 PPVTPAVVKSAFST
+62 PPVTPTVVKSAFNT

-90 DALLSQVLMASTYPT
+90 DALLSQVLMASTYPA

-119 KQGDAAIQAVSD
+119 KQGDTAIQAVSD

-193 EQKVITTTKK
+193 EQKIITTTKK
-203 AVPVKQTVTAPVIPS
+203 VVPVNQPANAPATQS
-218 NTVLTA
+218 NTVSTSSPVVA
-224 NPVITEPATTVI
+224 EPAPTVIT
-236 SIEPA
+236 IEPA

-309 DHHHHDND
+309 DHHHRHDDD

-361 RHNPNYRNGVPYHDQ
+361 RHNPNYRDGVPYHDQ

-400 RDSQRQAAANQFQQ
+400 RDSQRQAAASQFQQ

-447 HDFSR
+447 R
-452 RQPLTQQQKDAA
+452 
-464 PVITR
+464 
-469 DTQRQAAAQRFNE
+469 
-482 AEHYGSYDDFHD
+482 D

-520 RQAVRER
+520 RQAVREK
-527 MQTNPKIQQRR
+527 MQTNPQIQQRR

-564 QNQQRRDAARERIQS
+564 QNQQRKEAARERIQS

-594 RPLNQQQRDNARQRV
+594 RPLNQQQRDNARQRI

>member
-309 DHHHHDND
+309 DHHHDND

-328 GNDWQHN
+328 GNGWQHN

-414 RTHAAPVITRDTQ
+414 RTH
-427 RQAAAQRFNEAEHYG
+427 
-442 SYDDF
+442 
-447 HDFSR
+447 
-452 RQPLTQQQKDAA
+452 AA

>member
-33 TVEAPVEPQSTQLA
+33 TVEAPVEPQSTQQTA
-47 VSDAAAVTFPATVSA
+47 PDITAVTLPATVSA

-90 DALLSQVLMASTYPT
+90 DSLLSQVLMASTYPA

-224 NPVITEPATTVI
+224 SPVITEPATTVI

-277 FVDSFV
+277 FIDSFV

-309 DHHHHDND
+309 DHHHHDDDDYHHHDDD

-328 GNDWQHN
+328 GNGWQHN

-400 RDSQRQAAANQFQQ
+400 RDSQRQAAASQFQQ

-427 RQAAAQRFNEAEHYG
+427 RQAAAQRFNEAENYG

-447 HDFSR
+447 R
-452 RQPLTQQQKDAA
+452 
-464 PVITR
+464 
-469 DTQRQAAAQRFNE
+469 
-482 AEHYGSYDDFHD
+482 D

-520 RQAVRER
+520 RQAVRE
-527 MQTNPKIQQRR
+527 
-538 EAARERIQSASP
+538 
-550 EQRQAVREKMQTNP
+550 KMQTNP
-564 QNQQRRDAARERIQS
+564 QIQQRRDAARERIQS

-619 FREKVQESRP
+619 FREKVQESHP

-649 RERLSERGARRLE
+649 RERLSERGARRQE

>member
-309 DHHHHDND
+309 DHHHHDDD

-328 GNDWQHN
+328 GNGWQHN

-464 PVITR
+464 
-469 DTQRQAAAQRFNE
+469 
-482 AEHYGSYDDFHD
+482 
-494 FSRRQPLTQQ
+494 
-504 QKDAAR
+504 R

-527 MQTNPKIQQRR
+527 I
-538 EAARERIQSASP
+538 SSG
-550 EQRQAVREKMQTNP
+550 
-564 QNQQRRDAARERIQS
+564 AARERIQS